1 MMKNKNMG
9 ERELELYF
17 ADLVDAGEYAY
28 AKIVQDKLNELNNRS
43 MDAFQLR
50 IEVKTKDVVK
60 IAK

>member
-1 MMKNKNMG
+1 MMKNKNRG
-9 ERELELYF
+9 ERELERYF

-28 AKIVQDKLNELNNRS
+28 GKIVQDKLNELNNRS